1 MLKNIYQIIED
12 TKNNI
17 KQDDS
22 MENIDRTNSINDEL
36 KYIDLRVKILFE
48 INNILKEN
56 NQTFEEFFK
65 SLNKNEIDYINNA
78 LIYIKRNG
86 RTEASYNLNISKKYS
101 KFNILYKILSQ
112 QEGNNIDLDRK
123 NEIIIN
129 FIKCYFN
136 DDYSQDRLFETKLQC
151 LMMNE
156 SIINNCFRYVF
167 DRKTNEKKIIG
178 FYATIYYKQI
188 VKPFFKDFIAIGND
202 ESTLLKYDYDNGIYI
217 KMLHE
222 IDTLINETFP
232 DKIINITNYRKQ
244 LKDEVFRRCLKIEAT
259 EINNNIDLINF
270 KNGYYNINKDKLI
283 PHSPKIINTIQLK
296 GKYNQKSLL
305 KFKNSLFEYYLKST
319 FDKDVIPVVQE
330 MIGYCISS
338 HTEAQKMFILTGKGG
353 NSKSQLAEII
363 SGLFEEKH
371 LTNISL
377 HQLSKQ
383 EYLYELATSAFNIC
397 ADIDS
402 EYVKNTGIIKT
413 LTGGSKNEGIMARTL
428 YGKPFKIKPKCKF
441 MFSANDIPNSA
452 DKNISWYGRILF
464 IPFYKKFRSS
474 KGEIKDIGNKIITT
488 ELEIVSAWAIEGL
501 KRLVKN
507 NFNFSN
513 SESINKKMQEYKFQN
528 DSVEHF
534 INDFCIID
542 SNIKNYKNI
551 DKEDKVFIPCVEFT
565 ELYRMYCLETND
577 KPLGGSKLRD
587 ALERNNVKVKHG
599 TLYRGRYYEG
609 ISWNKE
615 YEDTLINYK
624 RKLIEEKRSDNKIVN
639 LDGKFSIDS
648 NTIEKDFFDKDKIEK
663 TNKNIVSLKSGDK
676 NGNNIIIK
684 KWDLN
689 LENKSEVL
697 GKIFIDEKE
706 NIFIPEFKNHE
717 VYTTCLN
724 NLHNKGNCLKPKAN
738 YFKEI
743 SRIKQ
748 FKLCQ

>member
-1 MLKNIYQIIED
+1 MLNKIYKIIED
-12 TKNNI
+12 ARNNI
-17 KQDDS
+17 KQSDS
-22 MENIDRTNSINDEL
+22 MENINRTNSIDDEL
-36 KYIDLRVKILFE
+36 KYIDFRVKVLFE
-48 INNILKEN
+48 INNILKKN
-56 NQTFEEFFK
+56 NQTFKEFFK
-65 SLNKNEIDYINNA
+65 SLNKDKIIYINNA
-78 LIYIKRNG
+78 LIYIKRHERNE
-86 RTEASYNLNISKKYS
+86 TNYSLSISNKYN
-101 KFNILYKILSQ
+101 KFIILYRILSQ
-112 QEGNNIDLDRK
+112 QDLDLDKK
-123 NEIIIN
+123 NETIIN

-136 DDYSQDRLFETKLQC
+136 NDYIQDRLFEIKLKC
-151 LMMNE
+151 LMMDE

-167 DRKTNEKKIIG
+167 DKKTNEKKIIG
-178 FYATIYYKQI
+178 FYASIYYKQI

-202 ESTLLKYDYDNGIYI
+202 ESTLLKYDYDNGIYV

-222 IDTLINETFP
+222 IDMIINETFP
-232 DKIINITNYRKQ
+232 DKITNLYNHRKQ
-244 LKDEVFRRCLKIEAT
+244 LKDEIFRRCLKIDAA

-270 KNGYYNINKDKLI
+270 KNGYYDINKDKLI
-283 PHSPKIINTIQLK
+283 SHSPKIINTIQLK
-296 GKYNQKSLL
+296 GEYNPKSLL
-305 KFKNSLFEYYLKST
+305 KFKDSLFEYYLKST

-363 SGLFEEKH
+363 SGIFEQKH

-413 LTGGSKNEGIMARTL
+413 LTGGAKNEGIMARTL
-428 YGKPFKIKPKCKF
+428 YGKPFKINPKCKF

-507 NFNFSN
+507 DFNFSN
-513 SESINKKMQEYKFQN
+513 SRSINKKMQEYKFQN

-542 SNIKNYKNI
+542 SNIKDYKNI
-551 DKEDKVFIPCVEFT
+551 DNDDKLFVPCAEFT
-565 ELYRMYCLETND
+565 EIYKMYCLETND
-577 KPLGGSKLRD
+577 KPLGGAKLRD
-587 ALERNNVKVKHG
+587 AIERNNIKMKYH
-599 TLYRGRYYEG
+599 TLYSSRYYEG
-609 ISWNKE
+609 IAWNKE

-624 RKLIEEKRSDNKIVN
+624 RKLIEEKRSDNKVVE
-639 LDGKFSIDS
+639 LYGKFSIDS
-648 NTIEKDFFDKDKIEK
+648 DKIEK
-663 TNKNIVSLKSGDK
+663 EFINKNKTEKINKDIVSLRSGDK
-676 NGNNIIIK
+676 NGNNIITK
-684 KWDLN
+684 KWNLN

-706 NIFIPEFKNHE
+706 NIFVPEFKNHE
-717 VYTTCLN
+717 IYTTCLN
-724 NLHNKGNCLKPKAN
+724 NLHNKGNSLMLKCN

-743 SRIKQ
+743 ARIKQ
-748 FKLCQ
+748 VKLQKT